1 MLNSNY
7 TQQGLIRSFHDRSLQ
22 ALAKVD
28 NKLPIPT
35 LEVNL
40 EDSVFEVYN
49 VGLGLSEL
57 ARVRFSLESYDQ

>member
-7 TQQGLIRSFHDRSLQ
+7 TQQGLIRSFHDRSPQ

-28 NKLPIPT
+28 NQLPIPT

-49 VGLGLSEL
+49 VVL
-57 ARVRFSLESYDQ
+57 